1 MNRKEEKLVMILK
14 NQVRPAL
21 GCTEPGAI
29 ALAVARAKELLGE
42 PVVKMNVSVDKNVL
56 KNGMGVGIP
65 GTKEHGNAFAA
76 ALSVVCGKSEYGL
89 EALKDVNEEAILNA
103 KQLLDEGQVVMPG
116 NFRS

>member
-14 NQVRPAL
+14 NKVRPAL

-29 ALAVARAKELLGE
+29 ALAVARAKGLLGE

-65 GTKEHGNAFAA
+65 GTK
-76 ALSVVCGKSEYGL
+76 
-89 EALKDVNEEAILNA
+89 
-103 KQLLDEGQVVMPG
+103 
-116 NFRS
+116 